1 MTDSRPPRDRPRSTR
16 DRRPRATRTPAG
28 RRAKG
33 IALGVGAVVVLV
45 LILLVAGG
53 GGGVAPQ
60 VTVAGVDM
68 GQDEPQVNQALK
80 AKGAEL
86 TRRLVTL
93 DVNGGVLGVMR
104 PADLGGVADV
114 AAARQLAAEASPNRL
129 MRGIRAVTG
138 ADPITSP
145 LPVTYR
151 KGAVD
156 AWVADI
162 ATQVDR
168 PEQNARVEVKGT
180 QFTVQPQSNG
190 RELDRAR
197 LKAMVSGDL
206 ATLPDHLQ
214 LPIRTTRPTFTTDAA
229 QTQVRQAEE
238 VLRRGTQ
245 VSVDEVQATLDPAG
259 VAAAFHFGAKGLSLS
274 GADLRKPLIAAYPST
289 SVIPAPARF
298 EVRGEKVVV
307 IPSKNGRLVDGRRVA
322 EGLMSEDR
330 PAESGYVDENPVFT
344 TEKANALGIKEEVG
358 SYTTPYSPG
367 EPRVTNIRRASK
379 ILNGTIIPPKGRLS
393 LNEALGERTIER
405 GFVAAPMLADGLH
418 VDAVGGGVSQ
428 VATTLF
434 NAAFFAGFE
443 LNEHTAHQLYIDRYP
458 LGREAT
464 ISWTTPDLVITN
476 DWDAAALV
484 KVTNSS
490 DSITIALYSTSFD
503 RKVEESTSEPFDFTE
518 PKTRY
523 VATEGVPSGQE
534 QEISSGAEGYSVTI
548 NRKVYEGTTLRSD
561 DSFTTVYLA
570 PPKIIGVA
578 PGTPGA
584 ETPSSPDG

>member
-1 MTDSRPPRDRPRSTR
+1 MTDSRPPRHDPRRAR
-16 DRRPRATRTPAG
+16 DRRPRPSRTRASG
-28 RRAKG
+28 RAKG
-33 IALGVGAVVVLV
+33 IALAVGAVVLIT
-45 LILLVAGG
+45 LILLIAGG

-68 GQDEPQVNQALK
+68 GQDEAQVNAALQAR
-80 AKGAEL
+80 GAQL
-86 TRRLVTL
+86 TGRLVTL
-93 DVNGGVLGVMR
+93 DANGGVLGVMK
-104 PADLGGVADV
+104 PADLGATADL
-114 AAARQLAAEASPNRL
+114 AKARQMAADASPNRL
-129 MRGIRAVTG
+129 VRGFRAVTG

-156 AWVADI
+156 AWVADL
-162 ATQVDR
+162 AAQVDR

-180 QFTVQPQSNG
+180 QFTVQPQADG

-206 ATLPDHLQ
+206 ATLPAHLQ
-214 LPIRTTRPTFTTDAA
+214 VPIRTTRPTFTTAA
-229 QTQVRQAEE
+229 AEQQVKQAEQ
-238 VLRRGTQ
+238 VLQRGTQ
-245 VSVDEVQATLDPAG
+245 VSVDDVQATLDPAG

-298 EVRGEKVVV
+298 EIRGTKVVV

-322 EGLMSEDR
+322 DGLMGEDR

-344 TEKANALGIKEEVG
+344 TEKANSLGIKEEVG
-358 SYTTPYSPG
+358 SFTTPYSPG

-379 ILNGTIIPPKGRLS
+379 ILNGTIIPPNGRLS
-393 LNEALGERTIER
+393 LNQVLGERTLER

-418 VDAVGGGVSQ
+418 VDAIGGGVSQ

-476 DWDAAALV
+476 DWDASALV

-490 DSITIALYSTSFD
+490 DSITVALYSTSFD

-523 VATEGVPSGQE
+523 VATEGIPSGQE
-534 QEISSGAEGYSVTI
+534 EEISSGEQGYSVTI
-548 NRKVYEGTTLRSD
+548 SRKVYKGSELRSD